1 MTDMDMTDFKIV
13 DNAALFFAPVSSD
26 LIDGLL
32 GQYNSMRQRITHIA
46 GMIDGELSA
55 AMEYFLDGNGD
66 EHNRFKPSV
75 KKLFNPAGA
84 IAALNAAYWSKTLAM
99 TDVLNVMPQKRR
111 DEWNKTISEMT
122 APDFTAEAVRPTIGD
137 LLASRQRFFAE
148 RVEGIFRGLSGE
160 HVTNSPAG
168 FSKRMIIGYVT
179 SEWSTNT
186 SRAGLI
192 NDLRAVI
199 AKFMGRDE
207 PKWNATSGIVSMA
220 RQRHGEW
227 LILDGGALKLRCYLK
242 GTAHLEVHPEMAWRL
257 NQVLH
262 SLYPQ
267 AIPAQFRK
275 KPVKQEKHYQL
286 MNRPLPFAVIEV
298 LSELRTSRHNPLEFQ
313 FSYQHC
319 GSSSAKTEAIRVLQ
333 YLGGVINKK
342 GNVEFDFKLDG
353 VLNEVIASGCLPDR
367 TTHQFFATPAEMA
380 KDAATEL
387 YISEGD
393 VCLEPSAGT
402 GNLAMHLPKERT
414 RCVEISKLHAHIL
427 AEKGFKVLQMD
438 FLEYAKTTT
447 ERFDKV
453 LMNPPFSDGR
463 ALAHL
468 EAAAGLVKQQGRIVA
483 ILPASMKGKD
493 VLPGWNL
500 NWVRVYENEF
510 AGTSVSVVM
519 LKAVRK

>member
-1 MTDMDMTDFKIV
+1 MTDMDMTDFIIV
-13 DNAALFFAPVSSD
+13 DDATLFFAPVSSD

-32 GQYNSMRQRITHIA
+32 GQYNSMRQRITHFA
-46 GMIDGELSA
+46 GMIEGELSA

-75 KKLFNPAGA
+75 QKLFNPAGA

-99 TDVLNVMPQKRR
+99 TDVLSVMPQKRR

-122 APDFTAEAVRPTIGD
+122 APDFTAEAVRPTISD
-137 LLASRQRFFAE
+137 LLASRQKFFAE

-168 FSKRMIIGYVT
+168 FSKRMIVGYVT

-207 PKWNATSGIVSMA
+207 PKWNATSEIVSIA

-242 GTAHLEVHPEMAWRL
+242 GTAHLEVHPDMAWRL

-262 SLYPQ
+262 SLYPK

-275 KPVKQEKHYQL
+275 KPARKDKHYQL
-286 MNRPLPFAVIEV
+286 IQRPLPFTVIEV
-298 LSELRTSRHNPLEFQ
+298 LQGLKPDRHNQ
-313 FSYQHC
+313 FVFHLAYQYQ
-319 GSSSAKTEAIRVLQ
+319 SSTQARTEAIKVLQ
-333 YLGGVINKK
+333 FLGGVVNRK
-342 GNVEFDFKLDG
+342 GEIEFDYRLDR
-353 VLNEVIASGCLPDR
+353 VLNDVIAAGCLPDR
-367 TTHQFFATPAEMA
+367 TAFQYFPTPKEMA
-380 KDAATEL
+380 EDAAAAL
-387 YISEGD
+387 DIHEGD
-393 VCLEPSAGT
+393 WCLEPSAGQ

-414 RCVEISKLHAHIL
+414 RCIEISKLHAQIL
-427 AEKGFKVLQMD
+427 TEKGFDTLQID
-438 FLEYAKTTT
+438 FLEYARTTT

-468 EAAAGLVKQQGRIVA
+468 EAAASLVKPQGGMVA
-483 ILPASMKGKD
+483 ILPLSMNGKE
-493 VLPGWNL
+493 VLPGWGLEWLRTYN
-500 NWVRVYENEF
+500 NEF
-510 AGTSVSVVM
+510 AGTGVSVVM
-519 LKAVRK
+519 LRACRV

>member
-1 MTDMDMTDFKIV
+1 MTDITMTDFTIV
-13 DNAALFFAPVSSD
+13 DDATQFFAPVSSD
-26 LIDGLL
+26 LIDSLL
-32 GQYNSMRQRITHIA
+32 GQYDSMRQRIINIA
-46 GMIDGELSA
+46 AMIDGELSA
-55 AMEYFLDGNGD
+55 AMDCLLDGNGD

-75 KKLFNPAGA
+75 QKLFNPAGA

-122 APDFTAEAVRPTIGD
+122 APDFTEEAVRPTISD
-137 LLASRQRFFAE
+137 LLASRHKFFAE
-148 RVEGIFRGLSGE
+148 RVDGIFRGLSGE

-168 FSKRMIIGYVT
+168 FNKRMIIGYVT

-220 RQRHGEW
+220 RQSHGEW
-227 LILDGGALKLRCYLK
+227 VTLDGGALRIRCYLK

-262 SLYPQ
+262 SIYPM

-275 KPVKQEKHYQL
+275 KPAKQEKHYQL
-286 MNRPLPFAVIEV
+286 INRPLPFAVLDV
-298 LSELRTSRHNPLEFQ
+298 LACLRGSRHNSLEFQ
-313 FSYQHC
+313 FDYQHC
-319 GSSSAKTEAIRVLQ
+319 VSSPAKVEAIRVLQ

-342 GNVEFDFKLDG
+342 GNVEFDYKPNG
-353 VLNEVIASGCLPDR
+353 VLNEVIASGCLPDK
-367 TTHQFFATPAEMA
+367 TTYQYFPTPEAIAE
-380 KDAATEL
+380 DAAGEL
-387 YISEGD
+387 DIAD
-393 VCLEPSAGT
+393 DDICLEPSAGL
-402 GNLAMHLPKERT
+402 GNLAMYLPKERT
-414 RCVEISKLHAHIL
+414 RCVEISQLHAKIL
-427 AEKGFKVLQMD
+427 NEKGFDTLQMD
-438 FLEYAKTTT
+438 FLKYAKTTT
-447 ERFDKV
+447 QRYDKV

-463 ALAHL
+463 ASSHL
-468 EAAAGLVKQQGRIVA
+468 EAAASLVRSQGCIVA
-483 ILPASMKGKD
+483 ILPLSMRGKD
-493 VLPGWNL
+493 LLPGWEL
-500 NWVRVYENEF
+500 EWVRTYDNEF

-519 LKAVRK
+519 LKATRM